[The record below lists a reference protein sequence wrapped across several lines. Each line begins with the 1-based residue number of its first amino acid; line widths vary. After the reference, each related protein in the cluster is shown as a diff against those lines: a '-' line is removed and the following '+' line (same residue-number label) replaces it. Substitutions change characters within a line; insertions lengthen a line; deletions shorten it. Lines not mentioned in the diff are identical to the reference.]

1 MKDGIQTRQ
10 TSFERSMLVIK
21 KSKTRKTIL
30 ILVVFTQNASRES
43 PLNRQMKVSS
53 DDMKQLFCFAS
64 SNEKLQN
71 ENCFVYL
78 TTTAATRALNLANV
92 LVTFWIIYEVGAET
106 ALVISSF
113 EHFLQ
118 PKALVEERKKS
129 YAMFFIPRWHHKS
142 FLFQSFL
149 VIYEANSWIRWSFI
163 VHEPRLA
170 ILLSVF
176 WTLLNYFSLLSKIFL

>member
-1 MKDGIQTRQ
+1 MKDK
-10 TSFERSMLVIK
+10 TSFETSMFMIK

-30 ILVVFTQNASRES
+30 VLVVFTQNASRES

-92 LVTFWIIYEVGAET
+92 LVTFWIIYEVGAT
-106 ALVISSF
+106 RALVISSF

-118 PKALVEERKKS
+118 PRRKKKLCNVFHLQTTS
-129 YAMFFIPRWHHKS
+129 QK
-142 FLFQSFL
+142 FL
-149 VIYEANSWIRWSFI
+149 VLNFWVTLVFEMKKCTIDMLKISFI
-163 VHEPRLA
+163 MVLVNEEKDKLTSKRLNFLWI
-170 ILLSVF
+170 ILKICSVL
-176 WTLLNYFSLLSKIFL
+176 TK